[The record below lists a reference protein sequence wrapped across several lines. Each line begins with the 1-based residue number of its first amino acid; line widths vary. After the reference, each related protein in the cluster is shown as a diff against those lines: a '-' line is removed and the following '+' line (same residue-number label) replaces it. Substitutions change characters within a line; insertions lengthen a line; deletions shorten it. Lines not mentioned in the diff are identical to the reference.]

1 MQQSNINQKN
11 ISGKELFAFIVD
23 EILKAINLLTELDC
37 HCSINKSNF
46 EYL

>member
-11 ISGKELFAFIVD
+11 ISEKELSVFIVD
-23 EILKAINLLTELDC
+23 EILKAINLRTDLDC
-37 HCSINKSNF
+37 YYSINKSNF